1 MNLPQQTI
9 RIILAD
15 DQALIRQGIRYILDL
30 QPDIEVVAEASS
42 GDDAV
47 RLAEQHKP
55 DLMLMDIQMPGMTG
69 IEATQAILTAQPD
82 IRIVLLT
89 TFDVQE
95 YVIDGIRAGA
105 SGYLLKDIDMG
116 EMIQGIRS
124 ICAGGAIY
132 NTTNAGNALV
142 ELVGRPMSVYSSES
156 DSHSEAHD
164 PNHAASVHYDGLLE
178 PLTERELEVLQAI
191 AYGKRNFEIADE
203 LYVSESTV
211 KTHVHNIIQKL
222 GVKDRTQ
229 AAVVAIRQGFVR

>member
-1 MNLPQQTI
+1 MNTPAQPI

-30 QPDIEVVAEASS
+30 QPDMEVIAEAAR
-42 GDDAV
+42 GDEAV
-47 RLAEQHKP
+47 RLAAQHQP

-69 IEATQAILTAQPD
+69 IEATQTILSAQPG

-95 YVIDGIRAGA
+95 YVIEGIRAGA

-142 ELVGRPMSVYSSES
+142 ELVGRPLSVYTAPS
-156 DSHSEAHD
+156 DHD
-164 PNHAASVHYDGLLE
+164 PEHKDENHAASVHYDGLLE

-229 AAVVAIRQGFVR
+229 AAVIAIRQGFVQ

>member
-1 MNLPQQTI
+1 MNETDSVI

-30 QPDIEVVAEASS
+30 QPDIQVVAEASD
-42 GDDAV
+42 GNQAV
-47 RLAEQHKP
+47 QLAEQYQP
-55 DLMLMDIQMPGMTG
+55 DLMLMDIQMPGQTG
-69 IEATQAILTAQPD
+69 IEATRTILERLPHTK
-82 IRIVLLT
+82 IVLLT

-95 YVIDGIRAGA
+95 YVIEGIRAGA
-105 SGYLLKDIDMG
+105 SGYLLKDIDMS

-124 ICAGGAIY
+124 VCAGGAVY
-132 NTTNAGNALV
+132 NTTNAGSALI
-142 ELVGRPMSVYSSES
+142 ELVGRPLPLQGDNTSTFRAPQGSQLE
-156 DSHSEAHD
+156 
-164 PNHAASVHYDGLLE
+164 LIE

-211 KTHVHNIIQKL
+211 KTHVHNLIQKL

-229 AAVVAIRQGFVR
+229 AAVVAIRQGMVK

>member
-1 MNLPQQTI
+1 MNTPQQPI

-30 QPDIEVVAEASS
+30 QPDMQVIAEASS
-42 GDDAV
+42 GDEAV
-47 RLAEQHKP
+47 RLAEQHQP

-69 IEATQAILTAQPD
+69 IEATQAILSRYPD
-82 IRIVLLT
+82 TRIVLLT

-124 ICAGGAIY
+124 VCAGGAIY
-132 NTTNAGNALV
+132 NTTNAGNALI
-142 ELVGRPMSVYSSES
+142 ELVGRPLSMQPSSSNPGEP
-156 DSHSEAHD
+156 HD
-164 PNHAASVHYDGLLE
+164 DHHAAGVHYDGLLE
-178 PLTERELEVLQAI
+178 PLTERELEVLQSI